1 MSGSFL
7 FEMTQFSVCS
17 NPTPHTILGTCGLL
31 LGDFFSYLGCEGL
44 VLGGMREDWGIS
56 PLVVGSEPDS

>member
-31 LGDFFSYLGCEGL
+31 LGDFFFVFGVRRVGVGWDEGGLG
-44 VLGGMREDWGIS
+44 DITT
-56 PLVVGSEPDS
+56 GSGVEPDS